1 MQAVN
6 KSEEQLITGQQI
18 CRSFFPPQH
27 CALQCT
33 VHCIAMHCALQC
45 SLTLHCSSKKCIAMH
60 LTIAIAQCTIVLQSN
75 SINIVHCNAV
85 HINTAL
91 QLKEVHCNAQCTI
104 VIAHCTIVLQ
114 SSSINIVHCFVIQIL
129 SLHCI
134 TRCGWLNVFIHNHH
148 NP

>member
-1 MQAVN
+1 MIMIIIKNCGQSTN
-6 KSEEQLITGQQI
+6 RKSSLSLASKSATA
-18 CRSFFPPQH
+18 SFRFH
-27 CALQCT
+27 LNT
-33 VHCIAMHCALQC
+33 VHCNALCTALQC
-45 SLTLHCSSKKCIAMH
+45 SALHCSSKKCIAMH

-134 TRCGWLNVFIHNHH
+134 LYQVWMVKCVH
-148 NP
+148 